1 MSSRA
6 RGRQPQPLASSG
18 TPSKEIGKRDLLAWA
33 ATVSGQRI
41 ETTDDLRDGVVLA
54 LIFTDTFPAVVG
66 REQVLSRALTLTLIL
81 TLPPSL
87 PPSLPPYLSLSPSL
101 SVHRRVSG
109 GRGEQV
115 RLKSF
120 DRHENW
126 EVIQSAMK
134 ALRLPAM
141 CIDKAGI
148 EVGRFKVLSLV
159 LSASLSLSV

>member
-41 ETTDDLRDGVVLA
+41 ETMDDLRDGVVLA

-81 TLPPSL
+81 TLQHSVAAASRRRLDQRLCLGICSVALLLGRGIQAGSPAQHYCRSSL
-87 PPSLPPYLSLSPSL
+87 QG
-101 SVHRRVSG
+101 REGGVSG
-109 GRGEQV
+109 R
-115 RLKSF
+115 F
-120 DRHENW
+120 AAT
-126 EVIQSAMK
+126 QSE
-134 ALRLPAM
+134 LRA
-141 CIDKAGI
+141 CAA
-148 EVGRFKVLSLV
+148 V
-159 LSASLSLSV
+159 SACLRSWYYE